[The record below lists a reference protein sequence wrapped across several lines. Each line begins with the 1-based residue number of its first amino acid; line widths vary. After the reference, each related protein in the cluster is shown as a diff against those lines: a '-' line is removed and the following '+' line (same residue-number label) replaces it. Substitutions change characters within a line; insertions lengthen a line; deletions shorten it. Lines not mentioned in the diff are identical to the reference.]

1 MSVSTARRAQ
11 RATVWHRR
19 PRALYAVHPSSGT
32 TAERRVA
39 ERAGGERRATMQR
52 APLSTTHSTAAML
65 GPARLLLALAVVRQ
79 TLALSSHSPRDL
91 EALPAFVVSL
101 AEHGILNDTVSG
113 LLAQDQEL
121 EVRHLSAPLDTCPVA
136 QS

>member
-1 MSVSTARRAQ
+1 
-11 RATVWHRR
+11 
-19 PRALYAVHPSSGT
+19 
-32 TAERRVA
+32 
-39 ERAGGERRATMQR
+39 
-52 APLSTTHSTAAML
+52 ML

-101 AEHGILNDTVSG
+101 AEHGILNDTISD